1 MNTHSKAVRITVT
14 VLSVLLALM
23 FLGAGIP
30 KLLGTPDVVAG
41 FAKYGYP
48 SWFHLLV
55 GGTEVVAAVL
65 LLVPRVAW
73 LGAIAIVVIM
83 VGATYTHAVLGT
95 GEGSN
100 ALVTSCLLIVAA
112 FVAYMRWPRAHVT
125 AAGVR
130 GGPASVR

>member
-1 MNTHSKAVRITVT
+1 MRIDRKPARITVT

-30 KLLGTPDVVAG
+30 KLLSTPDVVTG

-48 SWFHLLV
+48 SWFHLLI
-55 GGTEVVAAVL
+55 GATEVVAAVL

-73 LGAIAIVVIM
+73 LGASAVAVIM
-83 VGATYTHAVLGT
+83 VGAAYTHAILGT
-95 GEGSN
+95 GEGAS
-100 ALVTSCLLIVAA
+100 ALFALFLLAVAA
-112 FVAYMRWPRAHVT
+112 FVAYARWPRAQLKG
-125 AAGVR
+125 AGVH